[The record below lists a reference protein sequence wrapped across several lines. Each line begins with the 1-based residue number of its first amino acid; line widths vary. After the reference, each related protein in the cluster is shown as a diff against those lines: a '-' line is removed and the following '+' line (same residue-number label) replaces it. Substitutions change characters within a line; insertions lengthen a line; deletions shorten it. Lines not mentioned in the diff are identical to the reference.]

1 MGKEYK
7 PKIWDEFA
15 IVIIILCG
23 ALLLSDIL
31 LWLQGSSWTVIF
43 NAIFLELA
51 LLLMLF
57 LVRILIQS
65 QQIILDEQGITH
77 IYRGGPLFSIRRRT
91 VNWKDILKIEG
102 EFGFFHIGDK
112 ITLYTSR
119 KKMKTFDIIKERDRF
134 IITNTIKD
142 FKDLV
147 GEVSRRAY
155 NAQLDKGLKK
165 FTAT

>member
-1 MGKEYK
+1 MEKKYK
-7 PKIWDEFA
+7 TKIWGEFE
-15 IVIIILCG
+15 IIIIICG
-23 ALLLSDIL
+23 VLFLISDIL
-31 LWLQGSSWTVIF
+31 LWLQGSSWAAIS

-51 LLLMLF
+51 ILLVLF
-57 LVRILIQS
+57 LARLLIQS
-65 QQIILDEQGITH
+65 QQIILDEQGITQ

-102 EFGFFHIGDK
+102 EFGFFHIGDN

-119 KKMKTFDIIKERDRF
+119 KKMKIFDIIIERDRF

-165 FTAT
+165 FIAT